1 MHFSLAVLY
10 GKNIPL
16 DTNPP
21 SNILFYQTP
30 LKTNLTLKLPK
41 LLLKCLDIF
50 LLRPHSRNMLL

>member
-1 MHFSLAVLY
+1 MHFFFAVLY

-16 DTNPP
+16 DTNP

-30 LKTNLTLKLPK
+30 LKTNLTLKLPM
-41 LLLKCLDIF
+41 LLLKCLEHF